1 MFGYGEATSKRGILT
16 LAYPVSKGLITNWDD
31 IEKFLHHTFYN
42 ELRVAPEEYFVELF
56 RANFCKT
63 SNNFDRI

>member
-42 ELRVAPEEYFVELF
+42 ELRLAPEEYFVDLF
-56 RANFCKT
+56 FVLILQT
-63 SNNFDRI
+63 SNHFHRI